1 MPIYAAPS
9 KDIQYVLQDVL
20 NLSAQDIPGYGDLEA
35 DFTAAVLEEAGK
47 LASEVLAPLN
57 VVGDTQGCTLEN
69 GVVRTPKGFAEAY
82 QLMRAWWLDG
92 SGLRPR
98 IWRPGHALRDGN
110 GGWRNV
116 CLREYG
122 VQHLPGPDP
131 RCLFGHSCPRC
142 ESRRQNTHGIGRMI

>member
-1 MPIYAAPS
+1 MPIYTAPS

-20 NLSAQDIPGYGDLEA
+20 NLSALDIPGYGDLEA

-82 QLMRAWWLDG
+82 RLMRD
-92 SGLRPR
+92 
-98 IWRPGHALRDGN
+98 
-110 GGWRNV
+110 GGWMGLD
-116 CLREYG
+116 CDPEYG
-122 VQHLPGPDP
+122 GQGMPYVMGTAVGEMFASANMAFNIYQGL
-131 RCLFGHSCPRC
+131 
-142 ESRRQNTHGIGRMI
+142 THGAYSAIHVHGVNPGDKIPTESVG